1 MIKNNLKNRIFQN
14 EANFILV
21 ISVFYLINHGLI
33 LLIPNALFWDDWLF
47 YDVSSE
53 NLFNFCSQFG
63 CFFNFNAYVFTTLNQ
78 VGLWSYKLLT
88 LFLIFGSGLAINQI
102 LKSNNLF
109 SNEARLILVILYLA
123 LPFFAARVSLVIIVY
138 SICIFLFFSAWAIM
152 NKYRILSLLLFF
164 GSFQMASLLVF
175 YAVPFM
181 ESFYRN
187 QDFSLKSLLSFIV
200 KKIDFVLLPFIYWG
214 IKFLYF
220 RPNGIY
226 KNYNEEFSL
235 ESLFMSPLYMIW
247 NWINIEI
254 SLLIFLFSLPI
265 FTIILKKLIDVSHLK
280 FQFSH
285 LTLFLVGCF
294 VFFAGGFAYWVLGL
308 TPIFNDWNSRHQ
320 ALLFLG
326 TSLIILALIMLL
338 SKRLKLIALS
348 VILSLAISINVPS
361 YLSFYLDWQKQ
372 QSLIELIKNDSLI
385 EKSDLVIFKDL
396 TNSLNA
402 FNRYFRSFEW
412 NGIMAK
418 AFNNEK
424 RMGLNSDDYK
434 KLINK
439 QLFDQYLYAP
449 TLYKSKD
456 FDIRQELI
464 VTEVSIR
471 KAADINDANLWRRLF
486 SPPEITLISIPKGKV
501 KLDIEYLY

>member
-78 VGLWSYKLLT
+78 VGLWSYMLLT

-254 SLLIFLFSLPI
+254 SLLIFLFS
-265 FTIILKKLIDVSHLK
+265 D
-280 FQFSH
+280 
-285 LTLFLVGCF
+285 
-294 VFFAGGFAYWVLGL
+294 
-308 TPIFNDWNSRHQ
+308 
-320 ALLFLG
+320 
-326 TSLIILALIMLL
+326 
-338 SKRLKLIALS
+338 
-348 VILSLAISINVPS
+348 
-361 YLSFYLDWQKQ
+361 SF
-372 QSLIELIKNDSLI
+372 I
-385 EKSDLVIFKDL
+385 
-396 TNSLNA
+396 
-402 FNRYFRSFEW
+402 
-412 NGIMAK
+412 
-418 AFNNEK
+418 
-424 RMGLNSDDYK
+424 
-434 KLINK
+434 
-439 QLFDQYLYAP
+439 
-449 TLYKSKD
+449 
-456 FDIRQELI
+456 
-464 VTEVSIR
+464 
-471 KAADINDANLWRRLF
+471 
-486 SPPEITLISIPKGKV
+486 LISHS
-501 KLDIEYLY
+501 